1 MMSGHRRPPDF
12 LFFIFYFF
20 NTDRSSQPP
29 QSLFNIS
36 SKPTMNRCTI
46 DYENR
51 ATVSH
56 PPGAITHNET
66 LLSYGSTVL
75 LSVDG
80 SNTSRNTQQDARAC
94 DSKGSKKQQ
103 CSRNQ
108 GIIDERT
115 KCMHEKLY
123 IKLQRR
129 RNTQAKIDKL
139 NTLMQNVSDNTELYK
154 MYASRKAELEVQL

>member
-1 MMSGHRRPPDF
+1 M
-12 LFFIFYFF
+12 
-20 NTDRSSQPP
+20 TTQPP

-129 RNTQAKIDKL
+129 RNTQQKIDKL
-139 NTLMQNVSDNTELYK
+139 NTLMQNVSDNTKLYK
-154 MYASRKAELEVQL
+154 MYASRKAELEGQL

>member
-1 MMSGHRRPPDF
+1 MS
-12 LFFIFYFF
+12 
-20 NTDRSSQPP
+20 
-29 QSLFNIS
+29 
-36 SKPTMNRCTI
+36 RCTI
-46 DYENR
+46 DYEYR
-51 ATVSH
+51 ATACH

-66 LLSYGSTVL
+66 LLSYGASVL

-94 DSKGSKKQQ
+94 DSRGSKKEQ

-108 GIIDERT
+108 GLVDDRT
-115 KCMHEKLY
+115 KAMHEKLY
-123 IKLQRR
+123 LKLQRR